1 MNAELPLSHKVGE
14 GQGEGRHRHRPAIA
28 HLFWWFMFAQGGV
41 IAAILLP
48 VHILFQGILGP
59 LGLVRVA
66 SLHDPNIIG
75 NPIVKIYLLVLIAVP
90 FFHFAHRLR
99 YLLVD
104 FGVPAAKSAPAQ
116 IAFYGGAV
124 LVVLLTI
131 YVLLTTAPITF

>member
-1 MNAELPLSHKVGE
+1 MSERASS
-14 GQGEGRHRHRPAIA
+14 RPALT

-59 LGLVRVA
+59 LGIVKVA
-66 SLHDPNIIG
+66 EPNDLSLLG
-75 NPIVKIYLLVLIAVP
+75 NPIVKLYLLVLIAAP

-104 FGVPAAKSAPAQ
+104 FGVPAARKVPAQ
-116 IAFYGGAV
+116 VIFYGGAV
-124 LVVLLTI
+124 VVTLVTI
-131 YVLLTTAPITF
+131 YVLLTTAPLSL

>member
-1 MNAELPLSHKVGE
+1 MSEQMVSS
-14 GQGEGRHRHRPAIA
+14 RPALT

-59 LGLVRVA
+59 LGVVNVA
-66 SLHDPNIIG
+66 EPNNVG
-75 NPIVKIYLLVLIAVP
+75 LLSNPIVKLYLLVLIAIP

-104 FGVPAAKSAPAQ
+104 FGVHAAKSIPAQ
-116 IAFYGGAV
+116 AIFYGGAV
-124 LVVLLTI
+124 AVTLVTI
-131 YVLLTTAPITF
+131 YVLLTTAPLSF

>member
-1 MNAELPLSHKVGE
+1 MSS
-14 GQGEGRHRHRPAIA
+14 RPALT

-59 LGLVRVA
+59 LGLVNVA
-66 SLHDPNIIG
+66 EPSNAGLIG
-75 NPIVKIYLLVLIAVP
+75 NPIVKLYLLVLIAIP

-104 FGVPAAKSAPAQ
+104 LGIPAARGVPAQ
-116 IAFYGGAV
+116 FVFYGGAV
-124 LVVLLTI
+124 AVTVLTI